1 VSGASHPLRR
11 ALDALER
18 LYGPPAHPPVT
29 DPLGLI
35 LWESVAYLVDD
46 ERRGAAF
53 RALAS
58 RVGISAEAIL
68 EASPAVLEE
77 IAGLGGIMPELR
89 AGKLREIAEIALD
102 RFGGDVAAQLRR
114 PGRPGQPGRPG
125 RPGQPGLP
133 PAQARRE
140 LRRFPGIGEPGAEK
154 ILLFTGTEPVLALD
168 SNGLRVLLRL
178 GYGKEAKSYA
188 SSYRSAQKA
197 AAQDI
202 EENCARRVRAYEL
215 LRRHGLELCRRSA
228 PKCEICPL
236 TASCAWYSTNRPLVS
251 RRSPRARA

>member
-1 VSGASHPLRR
+1 MSGASHPLRR

-18 LYGPPAHPPVT
+18 LYGPPAPPPVT

-77 IAGLGGIMPELR
+77 IAGLGGIMSELR

-114 PGRPGQPGRPG
+114 PGQ
-125 RPGQPGLP
+125 PGQPGLP

-178 GYGKEAKSYA
+178 GYGKEATSYA